1 MCDTLTPA
9 GQICA
14 RSRPKAPN
22 LPTVTGFIY
31 AVIVALWAAVLI
43 PIWLKRHDQISEVRS
58 SARFSSAMHSLG
70 EQATGEERSGRPP
83 SRTRHSSP
91 AEEQRSKRR
100 MVVTGILSI
109 ALAAVLGLAIVG
121 LVPRWAPI
129 ILAGLVLAYVV
140 LAARPSSRHS
150 ATADESVE
158 YRVDEYDDELNEDY
172 RAVAYADRVADVA
185 YPRSRGTRPTSKRAR
200 EAQMAAAM
208 DDFLSW
214 DPWEGERNGEEWS
227 AVPTTLPTY
236 VDAPR
241 ATRVRRPIERDR
253 DWSGEA
259 MVEVAR
265 TMRRP
270 RITVDDLED
279 DRYELRSSPR
289 DVASSE
295 DTAELPSLGYG
306 ETRRAAGE

>member
-1 MCDTLTPA
+1 M
-9 GQICA
+9 G
-14 RSRPKAPN
+14 S
-22 LPTVTGFIY
+22 
-31 AVIVALWAAVLI
+31 
-43 PIWLKRHDQISEVRS
+43 RS
-58 SARFSSAMHSLG
+58 SWLDREPLFRG
-70 EQATGEERSGRPP
+70 WF
-83 SRTRHSSP
+83 RT
-91 AEEQRSKRR
+91 
-100 MVVTGILSI
+100 L
-109 ALAAVLGLAIVG
+109 
-121 LVPRWAPI
+121 W
-129 ILAGLVLAYVV
+129 
-140 LAARPSSRHS
+140 SSRI
-150 ATADESVE
+150 
-158 YRVDEYDDELNEDY
+158 
-172 RAVAYADRVADVA
+172 
-185 YPRSRGTRPTSKRAR
+185 
-200 EAQMAAAM
+200 
-208 DDFLSW
+208 W

-279 DRYELRSSPR
+279 DRYELRSTPR

-295 DTAELPSLGYG
+295 DTAELPSLGYE